1 VVNAWEKEIPI
12 WKPRIQEW
20 LAANLMVSWFRD
32 KSLSVVLIRD
42 IRCLPA
48 VAGNPWLML

>member
-1 VVNAWEKEIPI
+1 LTKTTDLTDWEKEIPI

-20 LAANLMVSWFRD
+20 LVADLMVSWFRD

-42 IRCLPA
+42 ICA
-48 VAGNPWLML
+48 IHS